1 MYVYQSFVEM
11 KWVYSF
17 QIWFQKFTIVENMA
31 VKDNENKWGKFWES
45 LSLHLVER
53 NHQHR
58 PPQSTIFHH
67 LKPSP
72 PAQHR
77 PPWSTTTSSNNHH
90 HNQPLPP
97 ATNKDHHRA
106 PQKVWE
112 GSYPGRLSEMWMAQD
127 IFCCLINKKAT
138 RDKNCQIHES
148 KFIWS
153 EIFKYSCPGASN
165 LCVWATLPS
174 LT

>member
-1 MYVYQSFVEM
+1 M

-58 PPQSTIFHH
+58 PPQSTISNH

-72 PAQHR
+72 PAHHR
-77 PPWSTTTSSNNHH
+77 PSWSTTTSSNNHH

-97 ATNKDHHRA
+97 ATNKDHHRSCEKA
-106 PQKVWE
+106 AISWWAIWNVQWRRIFSAVW
-112 GSYPGRLSEMWMAQD
+112 SIRKPPV
-127 IFCCLINKKAT
+127 T
-138 RDKNCQIHES
+138 RTVRFMS
-148 KFIWS
+148 RSLFGV
-153 EIFKYSCPGASN
+153 KYSNIHVLGLPTCACEQ
-165 LCVWATLPS
+165 LCLH
-174 LT
+174 

>member
-1 MYVYQSFVEM
+1 
-11 KWVYSF
+11 
-17 QIWFQKFTIVENMA
+17 MA

-58 PPQSTIFHH
+58 PPQSTISNH

-97 ATNKDHHRA
+97 ATTIATNKDHHRA

-112 GSYPGRLSEMWMAQD
+112 GSYLLVGYLKCEWRR
-127 IFCCLINKKAT
+127 IFSAVWSIRKPPLT
-138 RDKNCQIHES
+138 RTVRFTS
-148 KFIWS
+148 RSLFGV
-153 EIFKYSCPGASN
+153 KYSNIHVPGLPTCACEQ
-165 LCVWATLPS
+165 LCLH
-174 LT
+174 